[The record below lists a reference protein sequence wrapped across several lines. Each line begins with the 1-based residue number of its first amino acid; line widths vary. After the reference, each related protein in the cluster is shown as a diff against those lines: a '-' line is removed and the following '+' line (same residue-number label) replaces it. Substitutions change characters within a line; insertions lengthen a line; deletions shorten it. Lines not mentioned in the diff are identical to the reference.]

1 MKKTENISL
10 GGYAFT
16 IEYDAYLELEEY
28 IGSIR
33 NAFSND
39 PSADEIVTDI
49 EERIA
54 ELLKEKCISGMVVN
68 LAMVDEVRKRV
79 GDPKTL
85 AQEGEDE
92 KPEPDITKEESKPSK
107 KNWKNKR
114 LYRNIENRMLGGVCS
129 GLGTYFGIDKAIFR
143 IVFLA
148 LFLIG
153 FADDGLFGIPLL
165 AYICLWIAMP
175 AARSVE
181 QKREMKGKPKDLDG
195 YRSKDFELNKEIR
208 EVSQS
213 PLGKTAQ
220 RAGGVFLG
228 LILLAIGLT
237 GMLLCAVIPSLPA
250 MAGHE
255 NMLSYFF
262 GPLDNETLYLA
273 NLCKEAWW
281 MILVMLGIFFV
292 WFLYNGIMLMFDL
305 KSPSWRPGLVL
316 FIAWIIS
323 IFICIGWILKLAVET
338 WPFVI

>member
-114 LYRNIENRMLGGVCS
+114 LYRNMDGRILGGVCS
-129 GLGTYFGIDKAIFR
+129 GLSVYFGIDKALFR
-143 IVFLA
+143 I
-148 LFLIG
+148 LFLIAFFIG
-153 FADDGLFGIPLL
+153 FAEEGFFCVSAI

-181 QKREMKGKPKDLDG
+181 QKREMKGRPTNLDE
-195 YRSKDFELNKEIR
+195 YRSKDFELGKEIH
-208 EVSQS
+208 EVSES
-213 PLGKTAQ
+213 PAGKTFR
-220 RAGGVFLG
+220 RAGGIFLG
-228 LILLAIGLT
+228 LILLIIGLS
-237 GMLLCAVIPSLPA
+237 GMLLCVVIPSMPA
-250 MAGHE
+250 LAQHVIADEFMMFDNAQTFAR
-255 NMLSYFF
+255 MLIESWWIFF
-262 GPLDNETLYLA
+262 
-273 NLCKEAWW
+273 
-281 MILVMLGIFFV
+281 IMLGIFFV
-292 WFLYNGIMLMFDL
+292 WFLYNGVMLIFDL

-323 IFICIGWILKLAVET
+323 VFVCIGWAIRIAAESLPT
-338 WPFVI
+338 VI

>member
-92 KPEPDITKEESKPSK
+92 KPEPDIAKEESKPSK

-114 LYRNIENRMLGGVCS
+114 LYRNMDGRILGGVCS
-129 GLGTYFGIDKAIFR
+129 GLSIYFGIDKALFR
-143 IVFLA
+143 IFFLLA
-148 LFLIG
+148 FFIG
-153 FADDGLFGIPLL
+153 FADEGFFCVSAI

-181 QKREMKGKPKDLDG
+181 QKREMKGRPTNLDE
-195 YRSKDFELNKEIR
+195 YRSKDFDLGKEIN
-208 EVSQS
+208 EVSES
-213 PLGKTAQ
+213 PAGKSFR
-220 RAGGVFLG
+220 RAGGIFLG
-228 LILLAIGLT
+228 LILLIIGLS
-237 GMLLCAVIPSLPA
+237 GMLLCVVIPSMPA
-250 MAGHE
+250 LAQHVIADEFMMFDNAQIFAQ
-255 NMLSYFF
+255 MLIESWWIFF
-262 GPLDNETLYLA
+262 
-273 NLCKEAWW
+273 
-281 MILVMLGIFFV
+281 IMLGIFFV
-292 WFLYNGIMLMFDL
+292 WFLYNGVMLIFDL

-323 IFICIGWILKLAVET
+323 VFVCIGWAIRIAAESLPT
-338 WPFVI
+338 VI

>member
-92 KPEPDITKEESKPSK
+92 KPEPDIAKEESKPSK

-114 LYRNIENRMLGGVCS
+114 LYRNMDGRILGGVCS
-129 GLGTYFGIDKAIFR
+129 GLSIYFGIDKALFR
-143 IVFLA
+143 IFFLLA
-148 LFLIG
+148 FFIG
-153 FADDGLFGIPLL
+153 FADEGFFCVSAI

-181 QKREMKGKPKDLDG
+181 QKREMKGRPTNLDE
-195 YRSKDFELNKEIR
+195 YRSKDFDLGKEIN
-208 EVSQS
+208 EVSES
-213 PLGKTAQ
+213 PAGKSFR
-220 RAGGVFLG
+220 RAGGIFLG
-228 LILLAIGLT
+228 LILLIIGL
-237 GMLLCAVIPSLPA
+237 
-250 MAGHE
+250 E
-255 NMLSYFF
+255 
-262 GPLDNETLYLA
+262 
-273 NLCKEAWW
+273 
-281 MILVMLGIFFV
+281 
-292 WFLYNGIMLMFDL
+292 
-305 KSPSWRPGLVL
+305 GLVIVRSEVEL
-316 FIAWIIS
+316 IRNHDIS
-323 IFICIGWILKLAVET
+323 GTGLEV
-338 WPFVI
+338 